1 MVVWVT
7 RVVAGIHVGFHG
19 HDSSGATQVIV
30 VLVTRDIFVMPRIA
44 AVLGLYRFP
53 CPRPG
58 PGVRMKVV
66 SRVKVSSEL
75 NSSLELSLAASAC
88 RYVSKRSLPSS
99 NSRTVKVVD

>member
-1 MVVWVT
+1 MVT
-7 RVVAGIHVGFHG
+7 MALAQHN
-19 HDSSGATQVIV
+19 SSSF
-30 VLVTRDIFVMPRIA
+30 LMVTRDFFAMPRTA
-44 AVLGLYRFP
+44 AALGLYRFP

-66 SRVKVSSEL
+66 PRVKVSSGL

-88 RYVSKRSLPSS
+88 RYVSRRSLPSS